1 MTEIRN
7 AHAGYGKTEIL
18 HGVNLEIPA
27 GSVMTVIGHN
37 GCGKSTL
44 LKTMLGMLPLT
55 EGEIILDGIS
65 VKNSS
70 PQEIAKKAA
79 YLSQFR
85 QCGDIS
91 VERLVLHGRFPYL
104 SYPRKYGKKD
114 HEAARAAMERMGITA
129 LAERPLRTLSG
140 GMIQKA
146 YIAMA
151 LAQNASVI
159 LMDEPNSYLDI
170 GQQFKFMQTVRE
182 LAGDGKTIVLVLHDL
197 LMALSYS
204 DAIAVMDDGRITECA
219 SPQELLKSGIIE
231 KLFGVSVKFLET
243 ENGRQYYY
251 DIQKDES
258 QNKSEEV

>member
-1 MTEIRN
+1 MTELKN
-7 AHAGYGKTEIL
+7 VHAGYGKTEIL
-18 HGVNLEIPA
+18 HGINLKIPA
-27 GSVMTVIGHN
+27 GAVMTVIGHN

-44 LKTMLGMLPLT
+44 LKTMLGMLPMT
-55 EGEIILDGIS
+55 EGEISLDGIS
-65 VKNSS
+65 VKNST
-70 PQEIAKKAA
+70 PREIAKKAA

-114 HEAARAAMERMGITA
+114 YEAARAAMERMGIND
-129 LAERPLRTLSG
+129 LCERPLRTLSG

-182 LAGDGKTIVLVLHDL
+182 LAEGGKTVVLVLHDL
-197 LMALSYS
+197 IMALSYS
-204 DAIAVMDDGRITECA
+204 DTIAVMDEGRIVSCITPPEFMK
-219 SPQELLKSGIIE
+219 SELPE
-231 KLFGVSVKFLET
+231 KLFGVSIKSLET
-243 ENGRQYYY
+243 ENGKQYYY
-251 DIQKDES
+251 DVKR
-258 QNKSEEV
+258 N